1 MHYLHL
7 LLNTHLWPGVTAFVY
22 SGILFSYMVGY
33 LCSCV
38 WEGKKKQKQK
48 HENYLHREKAKKT
61 DCRLTNRTNGVRVAA
76 SQHIRTGTAK
86 GKTFSPKL
94 FVRNRIS
101 SFAYLFIVLQ

>member
-1 MHYLHL
+1 MF
-7 LLNTHLWPGVTAFVY
+7 TVAFCFHIWLVVCARA
-22 SGILFSYMVGY
+22 F
-33 LCSCV
+33 
-38 WEGKKKQKQK
+38 GKGKKQK

-61 DCRLTNRTNGVRVAA
+61 DCRLSNRTNGVRVAA

-86 GKTFSPKL
+86 GKMFSPKL

>member
-1 MHYLHL
+1 MA
-7 LLNTHLWPGVTAFVY
+7 W
-22 SGILFSYMVGY
+22 SYC
-33 LCSCV
+33 LCLQWHSV
-38 WEGKKKQKQK
+38 FIHGWLSVLMRLGREKKKKK

>member
-1 MHYLHL
+1 MF
-7 LLNTHLWPGVTAFVY
+7 TVAFCFHTWLVICAHAF
-22 SGILFSYMVGY
+22 GK
-33 LCSCV
+33 
-38 WEGKKKQKQK
+38 GKKKKNKK

-101 SFAYLFIVLQ
+101 SFAY